1 MAAGDSAVV
10 FLETS
15 LGTRF
20 AVSFPSRGTTVAD
33 LKRACLSV
41 TSPPPS
47 PIAKLIS
54 PLPFF
59 LCIHRLPISAVW
71 PNSNRNR
78 NTSNWTGLL
87 SAQHPACFPRTGPI
101 AVTSLQVKGDG
112 FCYVLSDPMDVQAAF
127 RGVEGTWHLRVEAN
141 QLSPRPITRRDAKF
155 GAGNAEQSASHP
167 IAEKSTQNMLPGVP
181 VPQGGGN
188 LALYGSGSPP
198 TREFLKHAGGSSKS
212 EDANGIHQQSAGL
225 DIAAGGCNTPP
236 TNHQDGPQEC
246 PQQIPHQ

>member
-47 PIAKLIS
+47 PIATLIS

-59 LCIHRLPISAVW
+59 LCIYRLPISAVW

-87 SAQHPACFPRTGPI
+87 SAQHSACFPRTGPI
-101 AVTSLQVKGDG
+101 AVTSLQVKRD
-112 FCYVLSDPMDVQAAF
+112 AAF

-188 LALYGSGSPP
+188 LALYGSGNPP
-198 TREFLKHAGGSSKS
+198 TNQEFLKHAGGSSEFLKHAGGSSQS
-212 EDANGIHQQSAGL
+212 EDENTMHQESADL
-225 DIAAGGCNTPP
+225 DLAAGGSDTPL
-236 TNHQDGPQEC
+236 TNHQDGPLKC
-246 PQQIPHQ
+246 PQHAS